1 MSKDS
6 FRWGRPVAWRIP
18 PFQKLAGQYAR
29 NDTLSLVQRIG
40 RVQGASGPES
50 LALADDG
57 TLYSGFD
64 DGRIVQ
70 FSHDGVQ
77 MRELTRTGGR
87 PLGLRFHPDGDLLV
101 CDAELGLLKVR
112 MDGHITLLTTECEG
126 ERFRLADDLDVD
138 QEGRYIY
145 FSDASSRWPL
155 AQNQLDLI
163 EHGGHGRL
171 LCHDL
176 KRNSTRV
183 LMRGLQFA
191 NGVTLG
197 PDDAYVLVVETGM
210 YRIHRYWLK
219 GERAGQHEVWLDN
232 LPGFPDNV
240 RFNGRDRFWV
250 AIPTPRNPLLDLLAP
265 WPWLRFMVIQY
276 ARWLPL
282 PIKRASIALAVDL
295 NGCLV
300 ANLQSH
306 RRDGFHFITQVIESG
321 EWLYFSS
328 LHAPTLAR
336 LPLHLLPATTASGIN
351 GRL

>member
-1 MSKDS
+1 MSKGA
-6 FRWGRPVAWRIP
+6 FRWGRPMAWKTP
-18 PFQKLAGQYAR
+18 TSQKLSGPYAK
-29 NDTLSLVQRIG
+29 NDILAQLQRIG
-40 RVQGASGPES
+40 QVQGAGGPES
-50 LALADDG
+50 LAVASDG

-70 FSHDGVQ
+70 FNADGAQ
-77 MRELTRTGGR
+77 IRELTRTGGR

-101 CDAELGLLKVR
+101 CDAELGLLKVS
-112 MDGHITLLTTECEG
+112 MDGRIRLLADEAEG
-126 ERFRLADDLDVD
+126 VRFGLADDLDVD
-138 QEGRYIY
+138 SEGRYVF

-155 AQNQLDLI
+155 AQNHLDLV

-171 LCHDL
+171 LCYEL
-176 KRNSTRV
+176 STGSTRV

-197 PDDAYVLVVETGM
+197 PDDAHVLVVETGM
-210 YRIHRYWLK
+210 YRVHRYWLK

-250 AIPTPRNPLLDLLAP
+250 AIPTPRNSLLDLLAP
-265 WPWLRFMVIQY
+265 MPWIRFLVIQY

-282 PIKRASIALAVDL
+282 PVKHASIALAFDL
-295 NGCLV
+295 NGRLV
-300 ANLQSH
+300 FNLQSH
-306 RRDGFHFITQVIESG
+306 CRDGFHFITQVLESG
-321 EWLYFSS
+321 DWLYCSS

-336 LPLHLLPATTASGIN
+336 LPLHLLPNSTAHRKTS
-351 GRL
+351 